1 MVKKSSFLE
10 KLKSRWSSSSLR
22 VSAGAEKP
30 VHGEGARIAPILAGA
45 EKELLSAR
53 KMSDSE
59 KGLVAINEGFKD
71 LAQAMHGMQTRLDSQ
86 AEDTARTASDVHRLP
101 AINQA
106 QVELLRRM
114 SEHMDRQNQSTD
126 LMATHLADLP
136 KVMAELREALDRAS
150 AIDER
155 TSSTLD
161 QFRGNMDRIHNSMA
175 EMVDNSAQQADAA
188 SSLLRAQRDHLD
200 GFSQRMNE
208 ERDQQVEA
216 VGSIVGNLETVTET
230 GMDGLRKAQADQ
242 STRLGKLIAEGTRA
256 SRAILILLSLTF
268 LALVVISV
276 LLVVG

>member
-1 MVKKSSFLE
+1 ME
-10 KLKSRWSSSSLR
+10 KLKSRWSSSPLR
-22 VSAGAEKP
+22 VSSEGDLAAGGGKR
-30 VHGEGARIAPILAGA
+30 VSGEAARISPILAEA
-45 EKELLSAR
+45 EKDRLSAR

-59 KGLVAINEGFKD
+59 KGLVAVNEGFKE
-71 LAQAMHGMQTRLDSQ
+71 LTQVMRGMQSRLDSQ
-86 AEDTARTASDVHRLP
+86 AEESSRAASDIHRLP

-106 QVELLRRM
+106 QLELLRRM

-126 LMATHLADLP
+126 VMATHLGELP
-136 KVMAELREALDRAS
+136 KVMSELREALDRAS

-161 QFRGNMDRIHNSMA
+161 QFRGNMDRIHSSMA
-175 EMVDNSAQQADAA
+175 KMVDNSSQQAEAA

-200 GFSQRMNE
+200 GFSQRMDE
-208 ERDQQVEA
+208 ERGQQVEA

-230 GMDGLRKAQADQ
+230 GMDNLRKAQADQ

-256 SRAILILLSLTF
+256 SRAIMILLALTF
-268 LALVVISV
+268 LALVVISI